1 MTDDGAPAEA
11 DASDEPRRSG
21 RSSGG
26 TLSAVLKALGAM
38 LGVHIQY
45 AQREAA
51 DDFGRVVGAVA
62 LFVVAALVMLVALL
76 VAHAGAVFY
85 AREALGISLAR
96 AALYVAGGDLA
107 LVALFVLAGRARLK
121 RPILE
126 QTRTLVRRTVT
137 SFVEM

>member
-1 MTDDGAPAEA
+1 VTEPEAPAESRPA
-11 DASDEPRRSG
+11 QG
-21 RSSGG
+21 GG
-26 TLSAVLKALGAM
+26 TVTALFKALGAM

-51 DDFGRVVGAVA
+51 DDFGRVAGAVA
-62 LFVVAALVMLVALL
+62 LFVVAALIMLVGLL
-76 VAHAGAVFY
+76 VAHAAAVF
-85 AREALGISLAR
+85 AVREALGASLTR

-107 LVALFVLAGRARLK
+107 VVMLLVLAGRARLK
-121 RPILE
+121 RPILA